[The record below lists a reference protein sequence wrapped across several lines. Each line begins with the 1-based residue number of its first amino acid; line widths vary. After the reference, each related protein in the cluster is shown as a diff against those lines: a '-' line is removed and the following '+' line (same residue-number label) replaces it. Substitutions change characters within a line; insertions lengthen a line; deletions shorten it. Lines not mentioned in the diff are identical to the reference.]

1 MFHIYSIPFHIPANE
16 FIFEEDQEAFTH
28 AQFSCIGTDTFRRD
42 IVFYFSLL
50 LYLLKIKKIARH
62 SFLYIPDGSS
72 KKLFCCWL
80 YSCCRRCFLSFVLL
94 FIANTLSFFVDSR
107 YNNVESKLT
116 KRTKCVY
123 TDKRLSDSIDT
134 FVS

>member
-1 MFHIYSIPFHIPANE
+1 MGHRKNYFAAGYILVVV
-16 FIFEEDQEAFTH
+16 
-28 AQFSCIGTDTFRRD
+28 G
-42 IVFYFSLL
+42 VFL
-50 LYLLKIKKIARH
+50 A
-62 SFLYIPDGSS
+62 
-72 KKLFCCWL
+72 LF
-80 YSCCRRCFLSFVLL
+80 LL